1 MTADYDV
8 LEHRKLRVLVVEEHV
23 SISEMLSIVL
33 DRERRFTVIGEA
45 ASADEARKLFNKYK
59 PDFIITSLEL
69 PDKSGADLITTVRGL
84 RPDIKTLIYSGTRN
98 KDMLLKGLNA
108 QPNGFVH
115 KSEPLAVLVK
125 AFHTVAE
132 GASFF
137 SPFFNRLLADTPTER
152 KSADDLTE
160 KERNVLKLVAEG
172 KSSREAAVALSLS
185 PKTVEHYRMR
195 LMQKLGLRDVAS
207 LTRYAVR
214 SGLIDLG

>member
-8 LEHRKLRVLVVEEHV
+8 LEHRKLRVLVVDEHV

-33 DRERRFTVIGEA
+33 DRERRYTVIGEA
-45 ASADEARKLFNKYK
+45 ASAEEAKRLFTKYK
-59 PDFIITSLEL
+59 PDFVITALEL
-69 PDKSGADLITTVRGL
+69 PDKSGAEMIAAMRST
-84 RPDIKTLIYSGTRN
+84 RPEIKTLIYSGTRK
-98 KDMLLKGLNA
+98 KDVLLQGLNA

-137 SPFFNRLLADTPTER
+137 SPFFNKLLADSPVER
-152 KSADDLTE
+152 KNADILTE

-172 KSSREAAVALSLS
+172 KSSREAAAELSLS

-214 SGLIDLG
+214 SGLVNLE